1 MKARPLDK
9 IFLMAAGI
17 LIIVGFLIFTSASL
31 GLLAKDGSSYTS
43 IVFNQLVLGLG
54 LGSIVLW
61 VTSYIPYTFWRRYSL
76 YIFMASLIAT
86 LLVFV
91 PALGLHAGGA
101 KRWVI
106 IAGISFQ
113 PAEFLKIGVV
123 LYFAAWLSSVRNK
136 LHLYQFGLLPLMVF
150 LGLAGGIMLAQP
162 DTGTFL
168 VIVSA
173 IMGMYIA
180 AGARLRDLGILFIF
194 FICAA
199 GLLALVRP
207 YVMERVT
214 TFLDPASD
222 PLGSGYQINQ
232 SLIAIGSGGWF
243 GRGYGQ
249 SIQKFNYLPEP
260 VGDSVFSVAAEEFGF
275 LGSILLIVGFLF
287 LAFRGF
293 SIAVRAPDQ
302 YSGLVVTG
310 IVILIISQSFIN
322 IASMLGLMPLTGV
335 PLLFV
340 SHGGTALMFTLAEV
354 GMVLNI
360 SRYAKPVPARSGMSK
375 LTQSLSKH

>member
-1 MKARPLDK
+1 MRAHAVDK
-9 IFLMAAGI
+9 MFLIAAGL
-17 LIIVGFLIFTSASL
+17 LIVAGFFIFSSASL
-31 GLLAKDGSSYTS
+31 GLLAKNGASYTS

-54 LGSIVLW
+54 LGGLLLFI
-61 VTSYIPYTFWRRYSL
+61 TSRIPYTVWRRYSL
-76 YIFMASLIAT
+76 YIFIISVIAT

-101 KRWVI
+101 RRWII
-106 IAGISFQ
+106 IAGMSFQ
-113 PAEFLKIGVV
+113 PAEFLKLGIV
-123 LYFAAWLSSVRNK
+123 LYFAAWLSSARSK

-150 LGLAGGIMLAQP
+150 LGISGAIMLAQP
-162 DTGTFL
+162 DTGTLL
-168 VIVSA
+168 VIISA
-173 IMGMYIA
+173 ITGMYVA
-180 AGARLRDLGILFIF
+180 AGARLRDISILLLL

-199 GLLALVRP
+199 VMLVLVRP
-207 YVMERVT
+207 YVMDRVT
-214 TFLDPASD
+214 TFLDPTSD

-260 VGDSVFSVAAEEFGF
+260 IGDSVFSVAAEEFGF
-275 LGSILLIVGFLF
+275 AGSILLIVGFLF
-287 LAFRGF
+287 FAFRGF
-293 SIAVRAPDQ
+293 AIAIRAPDH

-310 IVILIISQSFIN
+310 IVILIVSQSFIN

-340 SHGGTALMFTLAEV
+340 SHGGTALLFALAEV
-354 GMVLNI
+354 GIVLNI
-360 SRYAKPVPARSGMSK
+360 SRYAKPAPASSK
-375 LTQSLSKH
+375 FSKAMQYITKR